1 MSEVQNLLGAI
12 KTVKPKTALFTTFT
26 VSLSFIDAVL
36 LPQLR
41 QVGCKDIFVLVD
53 ANQANRSLA
62 ESSSQY
68 AGRHYWVAPVL
79 APNGGCFHPK
89 FSYLRGEDEDIL
101 AVGSGNLTHPGQSG
115 QLETLDLVTS
125 RREPHVFAQFSSFA
139 SALAS
144 LVGREGGMAAE
155 FLREHAERAAD
166 MVKGRSVSTNA
177 AASLIHTLTST
188 ASNQISELWN
198 GANLRAEHLVA
209 LTPFHAPDGG
219 PLQRLA
225 QAVRGAPKVRVGLDS
240 HTLNAPFERERLGR
254 WKPEFVLPVFG
265 ERDRPLHAKVFEVSG
280 EGRTLV
286 VTGSVNGTAQSL
298 ETKKNVE
305 VSLARWLPEPAF
317 AWEAAA
323 PAKYSP
329 NVFASAELQPP
340 AFVLQATLQPDGTVT
355 GSLTCTRGE
364 LPSSVTVTIWREDKR
379 IAQSIA
385 VPVGR
390 AGAIEF
396 RLDKELDSPAGVQ
409 LQVELAAGAVRCW
422 LNVAEDLR
430 STNRERR
437 ERQAVRNLLQG
448 HFSEEDVYE
457 LLGMLTRAA
466 QGNAPK
472 LRGPSSGAKPKKAD
486 GAAGEATFDYQ
497 AWRSGLHDS
506 ATSLRSLAGRQSVD
520 ALVAWLTTG
529 DASEGGAG
537 SGGGSRGAGTKRR
550 AFRLVAENSGKT
562 PKKDVRLQF
571 DTLLS
576 LIPKALAKEPPP
588 PEAGVLAMVAG
599 AAAVVLML
607 RDAATHPWP
616 FSRVTEWLDQF
627 SRFNYPPGEVQALA
641 AFAVA
646 AAALVMAVAE
656 MRKVAAPASTMK
668 EALYRLRPE
677 WAPTETAADA
687 MRQHLSVSAFQ
698 QAPAPLV
705 ERAIAL
711 AHGVLEAEPVND
723 VLVRIATRARDRDAE
738 STRDDEAS
746 FPGVFQAINKHFQ
759 SRPVVGAAGAVL
771 SSDRELAAGGC
782 FHCSHSLGEN
792 GRRAL
797 EKRHVALCPTCKR
810 PTFYVTDTAAAER
823 LRSTLRHA

>member
-1 MSEVQNLLGAI
+1 MLGAI

-41 QVGCKDIFVLVD
+41 QLGCKDIFVLVD
-53 ANQANRSLA
+53 ANQASRSLA

-68 AGRHYWVAPVL
+68 AGRQYWVAPVL
-79 APNGGCFHPK
+79 APGGGCFHPK
-89 FSYLRGEDEDIL
+89 LSYLRGEDQDIM
-101 AVGSGNLTHPGQSG
+101 AVGSGNLTHPGQSS
-115 QLETLDLVTS
+115 QLETLDVVTS
-125 RREPHVFAQFSSFA
+125 KREPGVFAQFSSFA
-139 SALAS
+139 SQLAAL
-144 LVGREGGMAAE
+144 LGREGSMAAE
-155 FLREHAERAAD
+155 FLREHAERAAE
-166 MVKGRSVSTNA
+166 MAAGANA
-177 AASLIHTLTST
+177 FTGSGPSLIHTLTTS
-188 ASNQISELWN
+188 ASDQIRELWN
-198 GANLRAEHLVA
+198 GANVRTKHLVA

-219 PLQRLA
+219 PVQRLG
-225 QAVRGAPKVRVGLDS
+225 QAVRASKIRVGLDS

-254 WKPEFVLPVFG
+254 WKPEFVVPVFD

-298 ETKKNVE
+298 ETTKNVE
-305 VSLARWLPEPAF
+305 VSLARWLPKSAF
-317 AWEAAA
+317 AWEVAT

-355 GSLTCTRGE
+355 GSLTCTRGD
-364 LPSSVTVTIWREDKR
+364 LPKSVTVTIWREDKR
-379 IAQSIA
+379 IAQSLA

-390 AGAIEF
+390 SGTIEL
-396 RLDKELDSPAGVQ
+396 RLDTELESPAGVQ
-409 LQVELAAGAVRCW
+409 LQVEVPSGAVRCW

-472 LRGPSSGAKPKKAD
+472 VRRGSTPAQPKRTDAI
-486 GAAGEATFDYQ
+486 AGESNFDYE

-506 ATSLRSLAGRQSVD
+506 VTSLRSLAGRQSVD
-520 ALVAWLTTG
+520 ALVAWLTSG
-529 DASEGGAG
+529 DASLGDAG
-537 SGGGSRGAGTKRR
+537 SGGSAGTGAKRR
-550 AFRLVAENSGKT
+550 AFRLVAEKTGKT
-562 PKKDVRLQF
+562 PKKDVRVQF

-588 PEAGVLAMVAG
+588 PEAGVLAMIAG

-607 RDAATHPWP
+607 RDAATHHWP
-616 FSRVTEWLDQF
+616 LSRVTGWLDQF
-627 SRFNYPPGEVQALA
+627 SRFNYPPNELQPLCEFALC
-641 AFAVA
+641 
-646 AAALVMAVAE
+646 AAALVMAIAE
-656 MRKVAAPASTMK
+656 MRKVAAPASAMK
-668 EALYRLRPE
+668 EALYRLKPE

-687 MRQHLSVSAFQ
+687 MRLHLSASAFR
-698 QAPAPLV
+698 QAPATLV
-705 ERAIAL
+705 KRASAL
-711 AHGVLEAEPVND
+711 APAVIGAESVND
-723 VLVRIATRARDRDAE
+723 VLLRIATRARDRDAE
-738 STRDDEAS
+738 PASNDEAS
-746 FPGVFQAINKHFQ
+746 YPGVFQAVKKHFQ
-759 SRPVVGAAGAVL
+759 SRPVLGPAGAVF
-771 SSDRELAAGGC
+771 STDRELAAGGC
-782 FHCSHSLGEN
+782 FHCSHSLGDE

-797 EKRHVALCPTCKR
+797 AKRHVAVCPVCKR
-810 PTFYVTDTAAAER
+810 PTFYVTDTGAAER
-823 LRSTLRHA
+823 LRLALRHA